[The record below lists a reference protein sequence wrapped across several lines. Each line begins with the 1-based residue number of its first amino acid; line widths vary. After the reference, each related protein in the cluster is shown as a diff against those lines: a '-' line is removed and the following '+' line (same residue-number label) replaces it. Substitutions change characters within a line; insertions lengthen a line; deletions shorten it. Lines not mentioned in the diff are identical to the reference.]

1 MRSRLT
7 LDDGRPGVVDKAVA
21 ALRAATAFARR
32 IAARGRRRRQARMFR
47 EELRGL
53 DDHML
58 RDLGLDR
65 SEIGSVACEM
75 AGLTEATR
83 SRILL
88 SAQQFP

>member
-7 LDDGRPGVVDKAVA
+7 LDGGRVGVAGTAVA
-21 ALRAATAFARR
+21 AIRAAVAFVRR
-32 IAARGRRRRQARMFR
+32 IAARDRRRRQARQFR

-58 RDLGLDR
+58 RDLGIDR
-65 SEIGSVACEM
+65 SEIGSVAREM

-83 SRILL
+83 VRALL
-88 SAQQFP
+88 AAGLFP